1 MQTTNNE
8 LDTQAFHIRL
18 AKYNT
23 ARLEISSSVTT
34 WENDELA
41 AFEHRML
48 QGRYLEEQRT
58 AIAAM
63 VPQHTHSADH
73 FARWLES
80 LAEFGPGNHHPLF
93 DWLANDATLTQ
104 MKWFLTQEIIVE
116 TGFGDLLSCTQIGLP
131 EQAKLECARNYWD
144 EMGRGKPGATNN
156 VLLNRMIDG
165 LNLKSC
171 IDSTVTE
178 SLARSN
184 MMLGLATTRRYTYQ
198 SLGALGVAELTAPQR
213 TAKVSLGMQRLGLS
227 PWIRSFYDLN
237 TALNVAH
244 QRSWMAEIIHPL
256 VAANPECA
264 QFIAEGALMRLHGDQ
279 LCFNRYSAEL
289 GMTKNRHTPNPL
301 SPRATKAQLEPQ
313 VLLCI

>member
-1 MQTTNNE
+1 MQTTHNE
-8 LDTQAFHIRL
+8 LDAQAFHIRL

-23 ARLEISSSVTT
+23 ARLEIIAPITT
-34 WENDELA
+34 WEDDELA
-41 AFEHRML
+41 ALEQRML
-48 QGRYLEEQRT
+48 QGRYLEQQRA
-58 AIAAM
+58 AIAAL

-73 FARWLES
+73 FAKWFAS
-80 LAEFGPGNHHPLF
+80 LAEFGPGSHHPFF

-116 TGFGDLLSCTQIGLP
+116 VGFEDLLSCTQVGLP

-144 EMGRGKPGATNN
+144 EMGRGKPGATNS
-156 VLLNRMIDG
+156 VLLSRMIDG
-165 LNLKSC
+165 LNLKSS
-171 IDSTVTE
+171 INTTVTE

-184 MMLGLATTRRYTYQ
+184 MMHGLATTRRYTYQ
-198 SLGALGVAELTAPQR
+198 SLGALGAAELTAPQR

-244 QRSWMAEIIHPL
+244 QRSWIAEIIRPL

-264 QFIAEGALMRLHGDQ
+264 QFIAEGALMRLHSDQ
-279 LCFNRYSAEL
+279 LCFNRYRAEF
-289 GMTKNRHTPNPL
+289 GMTKNLHTPNPL
-301 SPRATKAQLEPQ
+301 LPGVTKAQLAPQ
-313 VLLCI
+313 VSLCI